1 MITSEKWFRMI
12 LLIVAA
18 LAILLFSNLVAI
30 TIILITTGTIL
41 VMLGIT
47 IFYRPP
53 SAIGL
58 LLVATGAAMSVQL
71 ESLTEIRMFIV
82 AVIGLFI
89 PIFVISWVALSPKI
103 EGISQQFLIR
113 KPVLITVLYASI
125 CLVSVPAVVFL
136 VSLFLPTISM
146 RLSIMT
152 EIAIILLVAIGGAV
166 ILTFR
171 NSRPTNIERMA
182 E

>member
-1 MITSEKWFRMI
+1 MITNEKWFRMI

-18 LAILLFSNLVAI
+18 LTILLFSNLVAI
-30 TIILITTGTIL
+30 TIILIITGTIL
-41 VMLGIT
+41 VMLGIA
-47 IFYRPP
+47 IVYRPT

-58 LLVATGAAMSVQL
+58 LLVAIGAAMSVQL
-71 ESLTEIRMFIV
+71 ESLTEMRMFIV
-82 AVIGLFI
+82 AVIGLFV
-89 PIFVISWVALSPKI
+89 PIFIISWVALSPKI
-103 EGISQQFLIR
+103 EGTSQPVLIR

-136 VSLFLPTISM
+136 VSLFLPTMSM
-146 RLSIMT
+146 RISIMT
-152 EIAIILLVAIGGAV
+152 EMAIILLVAIGGAV

-171 NSRPTNIERMA
+171 NPRPTDIEKVA